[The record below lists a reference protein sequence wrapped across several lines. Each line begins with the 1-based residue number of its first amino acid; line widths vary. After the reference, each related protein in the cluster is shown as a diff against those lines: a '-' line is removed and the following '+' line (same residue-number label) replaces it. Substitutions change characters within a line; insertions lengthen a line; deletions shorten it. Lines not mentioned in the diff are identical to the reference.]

1 MEVSFRERGYLYL
14 YVRGRVKGKVYKL
27 IACNKTCYD
36 VWFEMVELT
45 GDRVKD
51 VEFQWE

>member
-1 MEVSFRERGYLYL
+1 M
-14 YVRGRVKGKVYKL
+14 KGKVYNL

-36 VWFEMVELT
+36 VWFEMVALTET